1 MGNKEKEEL
10 KRLFYEI
17 KNGNKQVIEE
27 IYKKYNKIIYGI
39 AFSILKNKED
49 SEDIVQI
56 FFSKLYSLEV
66 NKLPNNNESSW
77 IYTTTRNESI
87 NFLKK
92 KRNNI
97 DYDSM
102 YEIVETNNEINQ
114 IIDKDS
120 YNRIISKLNETEKQI
135 ISLKI
140 LADLS
145 FGEIG
150 KLLNIPTGTVKWKYY
165 KSINTLKI
173 LLSNLSMFIVTF
185 LSSILAFKN
194 VKKFSNVMDEEIKQ
208 ENTENVSNGEEA
220 LGSNKEEYK
229 DKSEV
234 SIEQETQKDENII
247 VEETLINSDL
257 NYVGI
262 GLISISCIFFIITMT
277 FLIILTK
284 HQLNRRK
291 KLSK

>member
-10 KRLFYEI
+10 RRLFYEI

-66 NKLPNNNESSW
+66 NKLSNNNESSW

-120 YNRIISKLNETEKQI
+120 YNRIISKLNDTEKQI

-234 SIEQETQKDENII
+234 SIEQEIQKDENII

-277 FLIILTK
+277 FLIIFTK

>member
-87 NFLKK
+87 NLLKK

-120 YNRIISKLNETEKQI
+120 YNRIISKLNDTEKQI

-194 VKKFSNVMDEEIKQ
+194 AKKFSNVMDEEIKQ
-208 ENTENVSNGEEA
+208 ENTENVSNGEQA
-220 LGSNKEEYK
+220 LGNNKEEDK

-234 SIEQETQKDENII
+234 SIEEEIQKDENII
-247 VEETLINSDL
+247 VEETLINSNL

-277 FLIILTK
+277 FLIIFTK
-284 HQLNRRK
+284 YQLNRRK

>member
-10 KRLFYEI
+10 RRLFYEI

-87 NFLKK
+87 NLLKK

-120 YNRIISKLNETEKQI
+120 YNRIISKLNDTEKQI

-173 LLSNLSMFIVTF
+173 LLSNLSIFIVTF

-194 VKKFSNVMDEEIKQ
+194 AKKFSNVMDEEIKQ
-208 ENTENVSNGEEA
+208 ENTENVSNGEQA
-220 LGSNKEEYK
+220 LGNNKEEDK

-234 SIEQETQKDENII
+234 SIEEEIQKDENII
-247 VEETLINSDL
+247 VEETLINSNL

-277 FLIILTK
+277 FLIIFTK
-284 HQLNRRK
+284 YQLNRRK

>member
-10 KRLFYEI
+10 KRLIYDI

-120 YNRIISKLNETEKQI
+120 YNRIISKLNDTEKQI

-173 LLSNLSMFIVTF
+173 LLSNLSIFIVTF

-208 ENTENVSNGEEA
+208 ENTENVSNGEQA
-220 LGSNKEEYK
+220 LGNNKEEDK

-234 SIEQETQKDENII
+234 SIEEEIQKDENII
-247 VEETLINSDL
+247 VEETLINSNL

-277 FLIILTK
+277 FLIIFTK
-284 HQLNRRK
+284 YQLNRRK

>member
-1 MGNKEKEEL
+1 MANKEKEEL

-120 YNRIISKLNETEKQI
+120 YNRIISKLNDTEKQI

-234 SIEQETQKDENII
+234 SIEQEIQKDENII
-247 VEETLINSDL
+247 VEEPVINSNV

-262 GLISISCIFFIITMT
+262 GLISIFCIFFIITMT

>member
-1 MGNKEKEEL
+1 MANKEKEEL

-66 NKLPNNNESSW
+66 NKMPNNNESSW

-87 NFLKK
+87 NLLKK

-102 YEIVETNNEINQ
+102 YEIVDTNNELNQ

-120 YNRIISKLNETEKQI
+120 YNRIISKLNDTEKQI

-194 VKKFSNVMDEEIKQ
+194 AKKFSNVMDEEIKQ
-208 ENTENVSNGEEA
+208 ENTENVSNGEQA
-220 LGSNKEEYK
+220 LGNNKEEEK

-234 SIEQETQKDENII
+234 SIEE
-247 VEETLINSDL
+247 
-257 NYVGI
+257 
-262 GLISISCIFFIITMT
+262 
-277 FLIILTK
+277 
-284 HQLNRRK
+284 
-291 KLSK
+291 

>member
-277 FLIILTK
+277 FLIIFTK

>member
-10 KRLFYEI
+10 KKLFYEI
-17 KNGNKQVIEE
+17 KTGNKQVIEE
-27 IYKKYNKIIYGI
+27 IYKKYNKIIYSI

-56 FFSKLYSLEV
+56 FFSKLYSLEES
-66 NKLPNNNESSW
+66 KLPNSNESSW
-77 IYTTTRNESI
+77 IYTTTRNEAI

-120 YNRIISKLNETEKQI
+120 YNRIISKLNDTEKQI

-194 VKKFSNVMDEEIKQ
+194 GKKISNVMDEEVKQ
-208 ENTENVSNGEEA
+208 EITEHVSKGEEA
-220 LGSNKEEYK
+220 LGNNKEQYK
-229 DKSEV
+229 DKNEV
-234 SIEQETQKDENII
+234 STEQEIQKDENII
-247 VEETLINSDL
+247 VEETLINSNL

-277 FLIILTK
+277 FLIIFTK

>member
-17 KNGNKQVIEE
+17 KTGNKQVIEE
-27 IYKKYNKIIYGI
+27 IYKKYNKIIYSI

-49 SEDIVQI
+49 SEDMVQI
-56 FFSKLYSLEV
+56 FFSKLYSLEES
-66 NKLPNNNESSW
+66 KLPNSNESSW
-77 IYTTTRNESI
+77 IYTTTRNEAI

-97 DYDSM
+97 DYESM
-102 YEIVETNNEINQ
+102 YEIVDTNNELNQ

-120 YNRIISKLNETEKQI
+120 YNRLISKLNDTEKQI

-194 VKKFSNVMDEEIKQ
+194 AKKFSNVMDEEIKQ
-208 ENTENVSNGEEA
+208 ENTENVSNGEQA
-220 LGSNKEEYK
+220 LCNNKEEYK

-234 SIEQETQKDENII
+234 SIEQEIQKDENII

-277 FLIILTK
+277 FLIIFTK
-284 HQLNRRK
+284 YQLNRRK

>member
-1 MGNKEKEEL
+1 M
-10 KRLFYEI
+10 
-17 KNGNKQVIEE
+17 
-27 IYKKYNKIIYGI
+27 
-39 AFSILKNKED
+39 
-49 SEDIVQI
+49 
-56 FFSKLYSLEV
+56 
-66 NKLPNNNESSW
+66 PNNNESSW

-120 YNRIISKLNETEKQI
+120 YNRIISKLNDTEKQI

-194 VKKFSNVMDEEIKQ
+194 AKKFSNVMDEEIKQ
-208 ENTENVSNGEEA
+208 ENTENVSNGEQA
-220 LGSNKEEYK
+220 LGNNKEEDK

-234 SIEQETQKDENII
+234 SIEEEIQKDENII
-247 VEETLINSDL
+247 VEEPVINSNV

-277 FLIILTK
+277 FLIIFTK

>member
-10 KRLFYEI
+10 KKLFYEV
-17 KNGNKQVIEE
+17 KTGNKQVIEE

-120 YNRIISKLNETEKQI
+120 YNRIISKLNDIEKQI

-194 VKKFSNVMDEEIKQ
+194 AKKFSNVMDEEIKQ
-208 ENTENVSNGEEA
+208 ENTENVSDGEEA

-262 GLISISCIFFIITMT
+262 GLISISCIFFIITMI
-277 FLIILTK
+277 FLIIFTK

>member
-39 AFSILKNKED
+39 AFCILKNKED

-120 YNRIISKLNETEKQI
+120 YNRIISKLNDTEKQI

-194 VKKFSNVMDEEIKQ
+194 AKKFSNVMDEEIKQ

-234 SIEQETQKDENII
+234 SIEQEIQKDENII

-262 GLISISCIFFIITMT
+262 GLISISYIFFIITMT
-277 FLIILTK
+277 FLIIFTK

>member
-10 KRLFYEI
+10 RRLFYKK

-87 NFLKK
+87 NLLKK

-120 YNRIISKLNETEKQI
+120 YNRIISKLNDTEKQI

-173 LLSNLSMFIVTF
+173 LLSNLSIFIVTF

-194 VKKFSNVMDEEIKQ
+194 AKKFSNVMDEEIKQ
-208 ENTENVSNGEEA
+208 ENTENVSNGEQA
-220 LGSNKEEYK
+220 LGNNKEEDK

-234 SIEQETQKDENII
+234 SIEEEIQKDENII
-247 VEETLINSDL
+247 VEETLINSNL

-277 FLIILTK
+277 FLIIFTK
-284 HQLNRRK
+284 YQLNRRK

>member
-10 KRLFYEI
+10 KKLFYEI
-17 KNGNKQVIEE
+17 KTGNKQVIEE

-66 NKLPNNNESSW
+66 NKLSNNNESSW

-87 NFLKK
+87 NLLKK

-120 YNRIISKLNETEKQI
+120 YNRIISKLNDTEKQI

-185 LSSILAFKN
+185 LSSLLAFKN
-194 VKKFSNVMDEEIKQ
+194 GKKLSNVMDEEVKQ
-208 ENTENVSNGEEA
+208 ESTENESKGEEA
-220 LGSNKEEYK
+220 LGNNKEEYK
-229 DKSEV
+229 DKNEV
-234 SIEQETQKDENII
+234 STEQEIQKDENII
-247 VEETLINSDL
+247 VEEPVINSNV

-262 GLISISCIFFIITMT
+262 GLMSISCIFFIITIT
-277 FLIILTK
+277 FSIIFTK

>member
-10 KRLFYEI
+10 KKLFYEV
-17 KNGNKQVIEE
+17 KTGNKQVIEE
-27 IYKKYNKIIYGI
+27 IYKKYNKIIYSI

-49 SEDIVQI
+49 SEDMVQI
-56 FFSKLYSLEV
+56 FFSKLYSLEE
-66 NKLPNNNESSW
+66 NKLPNSNESSW
-77 IYTTTRNESI
+77 IYTTTRNEAI

-97 DYDSM
+97 DYESM
-102 YEIVETNNEINQ
+102 YEIVDTNNELNQ

-120 YNRIISKLNETEKQI
+120 YNRLISKLNDTEKQI

-194 VKKFSNVMDEEIKQ
+194 AKKFSNVMDEEIKH
-208 ENTENVSNGEEA
+208 ENTENESNGEEA

-262 GLISISCIFFIITMT
+262 GLMSISCIFFIITIT
-277 FLIILTK
+277 FSIIFTK

>member
-10 KRLFYEI
+10 KRLFYEM
-17 KNGNKQVIEE
+17 KTGNKQVIEE

-120 YNRIISKLNETEKQI
+120 YNRIISKLNDIEKQI

-194 VKKFSNVMDEEIKQ
+194 AKKFSNVMDEEIKQ

-234 SIEQETQKDENII
+234 SIEQEIQKDENII

-277 FLIILTK
+277 FLIIFTK
-284 HQLNRRK
+284 YQLNRRK

>member
-49 SEDIVQI
+49 SEDVVQI

-66 NKLPNNNESSW
+66 NKLPNNNELSW

-102 YEIVETNNEINQ
+102 YEIVATNNEINQ

-120 YNRIISKLNETEKQI
+120 YNRIISKLNDIEKQI

-194 VKKFSNVMDEEIKQ
+194 AKKFSNVMDEEIKQ

-277 FLIILTK
+277 FLIIFTK

>member
-10 KRLFYEI
+10 KRLFYEM
-17 KNGNKQVIEE
+17 KTGNKQVIEE

-56 FFSKLYSLEV
+56 FFSKLYALEV

-92 KRNNI
+92 KINNI

-120 YNRIISKLNETEKQI
+120 YNRIISKLNDTEKQI

-194 VKKFSNVMDEEIKQ
+194 AKKFSNVMDEEIKQ

-234 SIEQETQKDENII
+234 SIEQEIQKDENII

-277 FLIILTK
+277 FLIIFTK

>member
-10 KRLFYEI
+10 KKLFYEV
-17 KNGNKQVIEE
+17 KTGNKQVIEE

-102 YEIVETNNEINQ
+102 YEIVATNNEINQ

-120 YNRIISKLNETEKQI
+120 YNRIISKLNDIEKQI

-194 VKKFSNVMDEEIKQ
+194 AKKFSNVMDEEIKQ
-208 ENTENVSNGEEA
+208 ENTENVSDGEEA

-262 GLISISCIFFIITMT
+262 GLISISCIFFIITMI
-277 FLIILTK
+277 FLIIFTK

-291 KLSK
+291 RLSK

>member
-10 KRLFYEI
+10 RRLFYEK

-102 YEIVETNNEINQ
+102 YEIVATNNEINQ

-120 YNRIISKLNETEKQI
+120 YNRLISKLNDTLKQI
-135 ISLKI
+135 ISLII

-145 FGEIG
+145 LGEIG
-150 KLLNIPTGTVKWKYY
+150 KLLNIPTGTVKWK
-165 KSINTLKI
+165 
-173 LLSNLSMFIVTF
+173 
-185 LSSILAFKN
+185 
-194 VKKFSNVMDEEIKQ
+194 
-208 ENTENVSNGEEA
+208 
-220 LGSNKEEYK
+220 
-229 DKSEV
+229 
-234 SIEQETQKDENII
+234 
-247 VEETLINSDL
+247 
-257 NYVGI
+257 
-262 GLISISCIFFIITMT
+262 
-277 FLIILTK
+277 
-284 HQLNRRK
+284 
-291 KLSK
+291 